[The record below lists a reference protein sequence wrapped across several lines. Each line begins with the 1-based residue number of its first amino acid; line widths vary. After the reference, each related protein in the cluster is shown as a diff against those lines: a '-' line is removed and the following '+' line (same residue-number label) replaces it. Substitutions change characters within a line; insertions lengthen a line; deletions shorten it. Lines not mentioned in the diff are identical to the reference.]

1 LDLKKFSQPNMELK
15 FFNFK
20 SPVYKQ
26 KYPGFEPD
34 MSAIDLLF
42 NMGPHAGEIIN
53 ASGSLED

>member
-1 LDLKKFSQPNMELK
+1 MELK

-42 NMGPHAGEIIN
+42 NMGPEASEIIKT
-53 ASGSLED
+53 SGSIVD

>member
-1 LDLKKFSQPNMELK
+1 MELK